1 MSDKLSARQEL
12 ILSLIVREYMQLPRS
27 SGVSSKALVEKYDL
41 SLSPATVRNEMA
53 ALAEAGMLYQPHTSA
68 GRVPSDGGYRY
79 FVQRLVQDDTL
90 PAPERRLISHQFHQ
104 ARADVG
110 QWSRLA
116 ASILA
121 RHTQAGALVTALH
134 SGQARFKHLELIAT
148 RERQVLMVLVLQ
160 SGQVQQQIVSF
171 DRELSQAELSGV
183 ATSVTQACHG
193 MVAPDIEAG
202 KWEMSAVHIQVMQ
215 LVVGVMRSA
224 DAFASG
230 EIYLDGFQNLLADS
244 DPAQSASVRNA
255 MQVLEQRDFLEDF
268 LAQALSPQVGG
279 VQVVIAGE
287 GKWEE
292 LRACSMVLAR
302 YGADDVATGT
312 VGVFGPTHMAY
323 DRAIGTVRF
332 VAALMT
338 DLVVENYA

>member
-1 MSDKLSARQEL
+1 MSSTLSARQEL

-27 SGVSSKALVEKYDL
+27 GGISSKALVEKYDL
-41 SLSPATVRNEMA
+41 SLSPATVRSEMV
-53 ALAEAGMLYQPHTSA
+53 ALGDAGLLYQPHTSA

-90 PAPERRLISHQFHQ
+90 PAPEQRLISHQFYQ

-116 ASILA
+116 ASVLA
-121 RHTQAGALVTALH
+121 RHTQSAALVTALH
-134 SGQARFKHLELIAT
+134 SGHARFKHLELIAT

-160 SGQVQQQIVSF
+160 SGQVHQQIVSF
-171 DRELSQAELSGV
+171 DRELAQTELSAV
-183 ATSVTQACHG
+183 ATKVTQACQG
-193 MVAPDIEAG
+193 MVAQEIESG
-202 KWEMSAVHIQVMQ
+202 PWEMSDVQIQVLQ
-215 LVVGVMRSA
+215 LVVGVMHS
-224 DAFASG
+224 DDTFASG
-230 EIYLDGFQNLLADS
+230 EIYLDGFQTLLADN
-244 DPAQSASVRNA
+244 DPAQSTPVRNA

-268 LAQALSPQVGG
+268 LAQALGPQVGG

-332 VAALMT
+332 VAELMT
-338 DLVVENYA
+338 NLVVENYA

>member
-1 MSDKLSARQEL
+1 MSATLSARQEL

-27 SGVSSKALVEKYDL
+27 SGISSKALVEKYDL
-41 SLSPATVRNEMA
+41 SLSPATVRSEMV
-53 ALAEAGMLYQPHTSA
+53 ALGDAGLLYQPHTSA

-90 PAPERRLISHQFHQ
+90 PAPEQRLISHQFHQ

-116 ASILA
+116 ASVLA
-121 RHTQAGALVTALH
+121 RHTHAAALVTALH
-134 SGQARFKHLELIAT
+134 SGHARFKHLELIAT
-148 RERQVLMVLVLQ
+148 RDRQVLMVLVLQ
-160 SGQVQQQIVSF
+160 SGQVHQQIVSF
-171 DRELSQAELSGV
+171 DRELAQTELSAV
-183 ATSVTQACHG
+183 ATKVTQACHG
-193 MVAPDIEAG
+193 MVAQDIDSAS
-202 KWEMSAVHIQVMQ
+202 WEMTDVQIQVLQ
-215 LVVGVMRSA
+215 LVLGVMRSD

-230 EIYLDGFQNLLADS
+230 EIYLDGFQNLLADN
-244 DPAQSASVRNA
+244 DPAQSAPVRNA

-268 LAQALSPQVGG
+268 LAQALGPQVGG

-332 VAALMT
+332 VAELMT
-338 DLVVENYA
+338 NLVVENYA

>member
-1 MSDKLSARQEL
+1 MSATLSARQEL

-27 SGVSSKALVEKYDL
+27 GGISSKALVEKYDL
-41 SLSPATVRNEMA
+41 SLSPATVRSEMV
-53 ALAEAGMLYQPHTSA
+53 ALGDAGLLYQPHTSA

-90 PAPERRLISHQFHQ
+90 PAPEQRLISRQFYQ

-116 ASILA
+116 ASVLA
-121 RHTQAGALVTALH
+121 RHTQAAALVTALH
-134 SGQARFKHLELIAT
+134 SGHARFKHLELIAT

-160 SGQVQQQIVSF
+160 SGQVHQQIVSF
-171 DRELSQAELSGV
+171 DRELAQTELSAV
-183 ATSVTQACHG
+183 ATKVTQACQG
-193 MVAPDIEAG
+193 MVAQEIESG
-202 KWEMSAVHIQVMQ
+202 PWEMSDVQIQVLQ
-215 LVVGVMRSA
+215 LVVGVMRSD

-230 EIYLDGFQNLLADS
+230 EIYLDGFQNLLADN
-244 DPAQSASVRNA
+244 DPAQSAPVRNA
-255 MQVLEQRDFLEDF
+255 LQVLEQRDFLEDF
-268 LAQALSPQVGG
+268 LAQVLGPQVGG

-332 VAALMT
+332 VAELMT
-338 DLVVENYA
+338 NLVVENYA